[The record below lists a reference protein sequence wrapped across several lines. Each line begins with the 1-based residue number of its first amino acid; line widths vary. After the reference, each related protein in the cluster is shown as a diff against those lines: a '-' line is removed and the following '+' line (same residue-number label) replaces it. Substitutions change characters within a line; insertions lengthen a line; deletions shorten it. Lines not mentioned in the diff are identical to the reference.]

1 MKLQKNKTCKTCGA
15 WKRVY
20 TKFYCRMW
28 KEKIFYCTKRETV
41 TDSDF
46 TCGKWKKRDAKA
58 DISFRKLDEAEE
70 DVLFLLKAVKK
81 IERQ

>member
-1 MKLQKNKTCKTCGA
+1 M
-15 WKRVY
+15 Y

-28 KEKIFYCTKRETV
+28 KEKIFYCTERETV

-58 DISFRKLDEAEE
+58 DISLRRLGEAEE
-70 DVLFLLKAVKK
+70 DVLFLLQAMEK